1 MKFLIKSIIFLFL
14 FLNALLADCSD
25 LDYNNCL
32 YWAGYCEWNEE
43 TNACQDA
50 GAVGGDNYEVLTEA
64 DGISQST
71 LYNGAFLYYP
81 TEGNPPFESII
92 LLPAFGGAGSMDGWA
107 QFYASNGY
115 IAMSIGNFDRSS
127 RDWDTEWDY
136 MDRALGM
143 LDAIETVKA
152 ENIRVGS
159 PLYGNVDTTRFS
171 VSGHSTSGGGAHT
184 AAIMDPSIKSAI
196 LLNSAMAV
204 LDSVNCPGI
213 VNESTGEIAYY
224 CLLEEHLDHEVPTL
238 VFAGEYEYEELVT
251 PDDSTYGG
259 MWALVQYDY
268 IPETTDKL
276 YFESANQGHSSAQF
290 PNGDVANHALFW
302 LKYYSSNL
310 DNYCDSLVLD
320 PGSTS
325 QFFTTIDCNN
335 STLIFDVNDDG
346 LVDDTDLNYLV
357 VSIINENTLDILGD
371 VNFDQNIDIF
381 DLLTLSDYLN

>member
-1 MKFLIKSIIFLFL
+1 MNYLIKSIIFLFL
-14 FLNALLADCSD
+14 FLNTLLADCSD
-25 LDYNNCL
+25 LDYNDCL

-71 LYNGAFLYYP
+71 LYNGALLYYP

-115 IAMSIGNFDRSS
+115 IAMSIGNFDRNS

-159 PLYGNVDTTRFS
+159 PLYGNVDTTSFS

-184 AAIMDPSIKSAI
+184 AAILDPSIKSAI

-213 VNESTGEIAYY
+213 VNVSTGEIAYY
-224 CLLEEHLDHEVPTL
+224 CLLEQHLDHEVPTL

-290 PNGDVANHALFW
+290 PDGDVAEFALFW

-310 DNYCDSLVLD
+310 ETYCDSLILD

-325 QFFTTIDCNN
+325 QFLTTIDCNT
-335 STLIFDVNDDG
+335 STLVFDVNDDG

>member
-1 MKFLIKSIIFLFL
+1 MYKR
-14 FLNALLADCSD
+14 
-25 LDYNNCL
+25 
-32 YWAGYCEWNEE
+32 
-43 TNACQDA
+43 Q
-50 GAVGGDNYEVLTEA
+50 
-64 DGISQST
+64 
-71 LYNGAFLYYP
+71 
-81 TEGNPPFESII
+81 
-92 LLPAFGGAGSMDGWA
+92 
-107 QFYASNGY
+107 
-115 IAMSIGNFDRSS
+115 
-127 RDWDTEWDY
+127 
-136 MDRALGM
+136 
-143 LDAIETVKA
+143 
-152 ENIRVGS
+152 
-159 PLYGNVDTTRFS
+159 PLYGNVDTNSFS

-184 AAIMDPSIKSAI
+184 AAILDPSIKSAI

-213 VNESTGEIAYY
+213 VNESTGDTAYY
-224 CLLEEHLDHEVPTL
+224 CLLEQHLHHEVPTL

-290 PNGDVANHALFW
+290 PNGDVADFALFW

-310 DNYCDSLVLD
+310 DNYCDSLILD

-325 QFFTTIDCNN
+325 QFFTTIDCNT
-335 STLIFDVNDDG
+335 STIIFDVNDDG

-357 VSIINENTLDILGD
+357 ISIINENTLDIFGD

>member
-152 ENIRVGS
+152 ENIRLGS
-159 PLYGNVDTTRFS
+159 PLYGNVDTTSFS

-290 PNGDVANHALFW
+290 PNGDVADFALFW
-302 LKYYSSNL
+302 LKYHSSNL
-310 DNYCDSLVLD
+310 DTYCDSLTIN

-325 QFFTTIDCNN
+325 QFLTTIDCNAN
-335 STLIFDVNDDG
+335 TLIFDVNDDG

-357 VSIINENTLDILGD
+357 VSIINENTLDIFGD

-381 DLLTLSDYLN
+381 DLLTLSDHLN

>member
-1 MKFLIKSIIFLFL
+1 MKLFFKSIIFLLL
-14 FLNALLADCSD
+14 FIGYVFADCSD
-25 LDYNNCL
+25 LDYNECL
-32 YWAGYCEWNEE
+32 YWTGYCEWNEE

-92 LLPAFGGAGSMDGWA
+92 LLPAFGGAGSMDAWA

-136 MDRALGM
+136 MDRALGI

-152 ENIRVGS
+152 ENIRADS
-159 PLYGNVDTTRFS
+159 PLYGNVDTTSFS

-184 AAIMDPSIKSAI
+184 AAILDPSIRSAI

-213 VNESTGEIAYY
+213 INESTGDTAYY
-224 CLLEEHLDHEVPTL
+224 CLLEQHLDHEVPTL
-238 VFAGEYEYEELVT
+238 VFAGEYEYEEMVT
-251 PDDSTYGG
+251 PDDSTYDG

-276 YFESANQGHSSAQF
+276 YFESANQGHSSAQI
-290 PNGDVANHALFW
+290 PYGDVADHSLFW

-310 DNYCDSLVLD
+310 DNYCDSLILD

-325 QFFTTIDCNN
+325 QFFTTIDCNT
-335 STLIFDVNDDG
+335 STLVFDVNDDG
-346 LVDDTDLNYLV
+346 LVDDTDLNYLII
-357 VSIINENTLDILGD
+357 SIINANTLDILGD

-381 DLLTLSDYLN
+381 DLLTLSEHLN